1 MARVYVGGLEPGV
14 AEAELRQLFKSCGTV
29 AALDVQR
36 SDVMQGMSRGFAF
49 VTFASEDGASKCI
62 KSFDKAVWRGG
73 RKLRVAAAQPRYL
86 ARLASEWNAAA
97 AELVDEA
104 AKLMASTQLPAG
116 HNPRQPSKLASR
128 VTSKKLAP
136 TRKRPAAA
144 DWGDIPPLDREK
156 ILAHRAAA
164 AATPPAR
171 RRAGS
176 SGDDLDG
183 VGDFFARP
191 GRPPVADAAEPPPPR
206 PGKRKAAASRAAD
219 DVAQTLSDERQKML
233 QLMGTLIGAEPAPPS
248 PEDEEEGD
256 AADDDEMDEEDEDK
270 VAGGDDIAQLRAELK
285 SLKAR
290 PPSAAHDDQ
299 AAANNADDADVEDD
313 ADDDADEAD
322 DDEADADAEADDDD
336 NDGDDDDSAPAPLP
350 TRVEDDLAQA
360 VAGELAKMF
369 ALLGTML
376 KTAPPSNAPSSP
388 LDAEEETEDDEAEE
402 EPDDDEA
409 KGKAE
414 GVEEEEEEEED
425 AGGGDVARL
434 RAELDSLKARAT
446 GPAPQEEDNDE
457 ADEGADDDDD
467 DGAVVAQARVDDDVS
482 QTVATERAKMFALL
496 GSVLFGA
503 PSPAAALAPLP
514 VAEDDEKDAEAE
526 DAEVDEDAADE
537 DADEEGSSDVALLRA
552 KLDALKARATAPIL
566 QDKSADEAAGAG
578 EDDNDRMAESD
589 DDTPP
594 AAVRDDVSRAV
605 SQERERI
612 LALLSTMRPGGP
624 SSNDAT
630 GAPNDDDD
638 EAEGEDE
645 AEADGADDEVEADA
659 QGASLDVGA
668 PAATADETR
677 QWSALRDIFKAQPI
691 KTFQG
696 AAGAIALPFA
706 AAGGSV
712 QHTFLFMPP
721 DDDDVAA
728 APAPGPSANLF
739 AAPALREEKAQ
750 EPVVGLW
757 DSVAETATLGR
768 KFLLDVD
775 QARVLAAWQD
785 SVKNLTMLYKRRHR
799 KHLAKQRRSVEAQD

>member
-1 MARVYVGGLEPGV
+1 
-14 AEAELRQLFKSCGTV
+14 
-29 AALDVQR
+29 
-36 SDVMQGMSRGFAF
+36 
-49 VTFASEDGASKCI
+49 
-62 KSFDKAVWRGG
+62 
-73 RKLRVAAAQPRYL
+73 
-86 ARLASEWNAAA
+86 
-97 AELVDEA
+97 
-104 AKLMASTQLPAG
+104 
-116 HNPRQPSKLASR
+116 
-128 VTSKKLAP
+128 
-136 TRKRPAAA
+136 
-144 DWGDIPPLDREK
+144 
-156 ILAHRAAA
+156 
-164 AATPPAR
+164 
-171 RRAGS
+171 
-176 SGDDLDG
+176 
-183 VGDFFARP
+183 
-191 GRPPVADAAEPPPPR
+191 
-206 PGKRKAAASRAAD
+206 
-219 DVAQTLSDERQKML
+219 
-233 QLMGTLIGAEPAPPS
+233 
-248 PEDEEEGD
+248 
-256 AADDDEMDEEDEDK
+256 
-270 VAGGDDIAQLRAELK
+270 
-285 SLKAR
+285 
-290 PPSAAHDDQ
+290 
-299 AAANNADDADVEDD
+299 
-313 ADDDADEAD
+313 
-322 DDEADADAEADDDD
+322 
-336 NDGDDDDSAPAPLP
+336 
-350 TRVEDDLAQA
+350 
-360 VAGELAKMF
+360 
-369 ALLGTML
+369 
-376 KTAPPSNAPSSP
+376 
-388 LDAEEETEDDEAEE
+388 
-402 EPDDDEA
+402 
-409 KGKAE
+409 
-414 GVEEEEEEEED
+414 
-425 AGGGDVARL
+425 
-434 RAELDSLKARAT
+434 
-446 GPAPQEEDNDE
+446 
-457 ADEGADDDDD
+457 
-467 DGAVVAQARVDDDVS
+467 
-482 QTVATERAKMFALL
+482 
-496 GSVLFGA
+496 VLFGA